1 MRQINKVTVVGA
13 GVIGSGWVTLLITKG
28 YDVKFYTEKM
38 ETLSKGL
45 DRVKNYLKVLYEN
58 KLVDKEPEYY
68 LKNVLATTNLAEAI
82 KDTDFVI
89 EAVIEDYDAKKGVFS
104 KLDSI
109 LDKDIIIASSTSGLL
124 ISIIQKSMKR
134 FPERA
139 IIAHPW
145 NPPHLIP
152 LVEIVPGEMTSQ
164 ETVNTTREFMEKL
177 DREVVVLKREIPGFI
192 GNRLAFA
199 LFREAL
205 YLVDEG
211 VVTVE
216 DIDKVVTSALGLRW
230 AFMGPFLTYHLGGG
244 EGGLEYFFTR
254 GFGYGANEWLHT
266 LADYK
271 KFPYTAV
278 TKAISQMKEYSKIKN
293 KSFQELSRWRD
304 EMLIKMFKLL
314 RSNVSNNQGDKHE
327 INK

>member
-1 MRQINKVTVVGA
+1 MRNIRTVTVVGA
-13 GVIGSGWVTLLITKG
+13 GVIGSGWATLLSTKG
-28 YDVKFYTEKM
+28 YNVIFYTEKF
-38 ETLSKGL
+38 ETLNKGINRIK
-45 DRVKNYLKVLYEN
+45 DYLNILYEN
-58 KLVDKEPEYY
+58 NLIQNNSEYY
-68 LKNVLATTNLAEAI
+68 LKNIFATTNLNEAA

-89 EAVIEDYDAKKGVFS
+89 EAIIEDYDAKKEIFR
-104 KLDSI
+104 KLDSM

-124 ISIIQKSMKR
+124 ISVIQKAMKR
-134 FPERA
+134 YPERA

-152 LVEIVPGEMTSQ
+152 LVEIVPGEMTSA
-164 ETVNTTREFMEKL
+164 ETISITREFMEKL
-177 DREVVVLKREIPGFI
+177 EREVVVLKREIPGFI

-211 VVTVE
+211 IVTVE

-254 GFGYGANEWLHT
+254 GFGYGVNEWLYT
-266 LADYK
+266 LSDYK

-278 TKAISQMKEYSKIKN
+278 TKAINQMREYSKIKG
-293 KSFQELSRWRD
+293 KSFQELSKWRD
-304 EMLIKMFKLL
+304 EMLIKLIKVL
-314 RSNVSNNQGDKHE
+314 RGKD
-327 INK
+327 